1 MAGTVATR
9 RPVVNGNAGPVE
21 GRTAAHQHAGYC
33 VSFLVAKD
41 GNQYA
46 ALCYEY
52 NVATCAKTV
61 QEAIEELMD
70 ATVAYLEIFLEQGKE
85 PEPRPA
91 DWELLLEFLDLNP
104 KCRSFSKDDLER
116 VLKSAYG
123 GSARL
128 RVPLVYSLKQRRF
141 ATPLSEAL
149 RAPRTGSYPVA
160 ICHA

>member
-1 MAGTVATR
+1 
-9 RPVVNGNAGPVE
+9 VN
-21 GRTAAHQHAGYC
+21 
-33 VSFLVAKD
+33 FLVVRD

-52 NVATCAKTV
+52 NVATCARTV
-61 QEAIEELMD
+61 QEAIEGLME
-70 ATVAYLEIFLEQGKE
+70 ATAGYLEIFLEQDKE

-91 DWELLLEFLDLNP
+91 RRELLLEFLDLDSE
-104 KCRSFSKDDLER
+104 KQSFSRAEVER
-116 VLKSAYG
+116 ALGSIYP

-128 RVPLVYSLKQRRF
+128 RAPLVYSLRDRHF

-149 RAPRTGSYPVA
+149 RTPRTGSYPVA